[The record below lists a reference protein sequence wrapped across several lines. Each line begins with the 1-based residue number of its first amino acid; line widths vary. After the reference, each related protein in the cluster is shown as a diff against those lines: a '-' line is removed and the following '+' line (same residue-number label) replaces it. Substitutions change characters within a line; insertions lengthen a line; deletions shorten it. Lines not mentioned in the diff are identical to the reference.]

1 MLPKSRILAQ
11 CVMVSAIV
19 FLAALLLSART
30 CSAVVIWQDDFND
43 GDYDGWNIYQGD
55 FEVTGNALVANG
67 SYGVWNFIRHTSTTT
82 YGTWSFDVLSEDAP
96 QNHTYVYIISG
107 GTVDFPNYR
116 LCIWTGSF
124 DGWAPGPGVS
134 LLKQNTTITVSIADW
149 FTGTLSG
156 WHSYEV
162 TREETGQFHI
172 SVDGVLRIT
181 VTDTEIT
188 SSGAFRFG
196 AQENSGI
203 DNIVVDAPATT
214 TPTPTPPPA
223 IPGFP
228 LLAII
233 IAVPLAIGVVA
244 VKRRKTS

>member
-1 MLPKSRILAQ
+1 MLRSKRELAQ
-11 CVMVSAIV
+11 LVMAGTVL
-19 FLAALLLSART
+19 FLLSILLSAQT
-30 CSAVVIWQDDFND
+30 SSAVVIWQEDFND
-43 GDYDGWNIYQGD
+43 GDYAGWTIYQGD

-67 SYGVWNFIRHTSTTT
+67 SYGIWNFIRHPSTVA
-82 YGTWSFDVLSEDAP
+82 YGTWTFDVLSEDAP
-96 QNHTYVYIISG
+96 QNHTYAYIISG
-107 GTVDFPNYR
+107 GIVDIPNYR

-124 DGWAPGPGVS
+124 VGWAPGPGVS
-134 LLKQNTTITVSIADW
+134 LLKQNSTGTVSIADW

-162 TREETGQFHI
+162 TRDQTGQFRI
-172 SVDGVLRIT
+172 LVDGTLRIT
-181 VTDTEIT
+181 VTDNEIT

-214 TPTPTPPPA
+214 TPTTTPPPA

-228 LLAII
+228 LLAIF
-233 IAVPLAIGVVA
+233 IAIPLALGVVA
-244 VKRRKTS
+244 VIRRKNR

>member
-1 MLPKSRILAQ
+1 MMQQNRVLAKIL
-11 CVMVSAIV
+11 MTGISI
-19 FLAALLLSART
+19 FLLTILFSVQT
-30 CSAVVIWQDDFND
+30 CSAVVVWQDNFND
-43 GDYDGWNIYQGD
+43 GDYEGWTIYQGD
-55 FEVTGNALVANG
+55 FEITANALVANG
-67 SYGVWNFIRHTSTTT
+67 SYGIWNFIRTPSTVA
-82 YGTWSFDVLSEDAP
+82 YGTWTFDILSEDAP

-124 DGWAPGPGVS
+124 PGWAPGPGVS
-134 LLKQNTTITVSIADW
+134 LLKQNTTATVSIADW

-162 TREETGQFHI
+162 TRDQTGLFRI
-172 SVDGVLRIT
+172 SVDGTLRIT
-181 VTDTEIT
+181 VTNNEIT
-188 SSGAFRFG
+188 TSGAFRFG

-214 TPTPTPPPA
+214 TPTPPPA

-228 LLAII
+228 LLAILIAIPLSLGLAVI
-233 IAVPLAIGVVA
+233 IR
-244 VKRRKTS
+244 RRKMN

>member
-1 MLPKSRILAQ
+1 MLQKKCTAAHCLMTGSVL
-11 CVMVSAIV
+11 
-19 FLAALLLSART
+19 FLLTLLFITQT
-30 CSAVVIWQDDFND
+30 CSAVVIWQEDFND
-43 GDYDGWNIYQGD
+43 GDYAGWTIYQGD
-55 FEVTGNALVANG
+55 FEITGNALVANG
-67 SYGVWNFIRHTSTTT
+67 SYGIWNFIRHPSTVA
-82 YGTWSFDVLSEDAP
+82 YGTWTFDVLSEDAP

-124 DGWAPGPGVS
+124 VGWAPGPGVS
-134 LLKQNTTITVSIADW
+134 LLKQNSTATVSIADW

-162 TREETGQFHI
+162 TRDQTGQFRI
-172 SVDGVLRIT
+172 SVDGTLRIT
-181 VTDTEIT
+181 VTNNEIT

-214 TPTPTPPPA
+214 TPTPTPTPT

-228 LLAII
+228 LLAIF
-233 IAVPLAIGVVA
+233 IAIPLALGAVA
-244 VKRRKTS
+244 IIRRKNR